1 MTFNLRMVFFWN
13 MSTNGEPLKIV
24 TVGDATVGKTALLVR
39 YSKGKFAVDDY
50 KPTLLEQSL
59 VTVNYHEE
67 NYQVE
72 LIDTGG
78 QEDFEQIRKKYYSEA
93 DIFLLCF
100 DISSPTTFSNVKAK
114 VSSAMKGELQKNEA
128 PSSPLYIFKSIH

>member
-1 MTFNLRMVFFWN
+1 

-24 TVGDATVGKTALLVR
+24 IVGDATVGKTALLVR
-39 YSKGKFAVDDY
+39 YTEGKFAADDY
-50 KPTLLEQSL
+50 KPTILEQSL
-59 VTVNYHEE
+59 VTVNYREE

-78 QEDFEQIRKKYYSEA
+78 QEDFEQIRRKYYSEA

-100 DISSPTTFSNVKAK
+100 DISSQTTFSNVKVK
-114 VSSAMKGELQKNEA
+114 VSSAMKGALGAFISFTYPQKYTRYTQFA
-128 PSSPLYIFKSIH
+128 KFCW

>member
-1 MTFNLRMVFFWN
+1 

-24 TVGDATVGKTALLVR
+24 VVGDATVGKTALLVR
-39 YSKGKFAVDDY
+39 YTEGKFAADDY
-50 KPTLLEQSL
+50 RPTLLEQSL

-78 QEDFEQIRKKYYSEA
+78 QEEFVQIRKKYYSEA

-100 DISSPTTFSNVKAK
+100 DISSQTTFSNVKAK
-114 VSSAMKGELQKNEA
+114 VSSAMKGALQKMRRLL
-128 PSSPLYIFKSIH
+128 LYMYISKSIHDKT

>member
-1 MTFNLRMVFFWN
+1 

-50 KPTLLEQSL
+50 KPTLLEHSL
-59 VTVNYHEE
+59 VTVKYREE

-114 VSSAMKGELQKNEA
+114 VSSAMKGELQK
-128 PSSPLYIFKSIH
+128 K